1 MLAVLGCS
9 TALALACGGGLEH
22 EFEQT
27 NYFAAGCADDGGV
40 AQKVL
45 GFGDHPIGLGQP
57 F

>member
-1 MLAVLGCS
+1 
-9 TALALACGGGLEH
+9 LEH